1 MGKIKLIENTSEIG
15 AGTRGSSLGLDAQQ
29 GLLILIWVQVFLK
42 KTKILLYSIIKMIVY
57 RNHHLF

>member
-15 AGTRGSSLGLDAQQ
+15 AGTRGSSLGLDALRVADFNL
-29 GLLILIWVQVFLK
+29 GTGFLK